1 MLNPRKNT
9 RRKAPDETGFDHP
22 VVFPRR
28 LRAACFSAVGVTT
41 AVALIIVGLFANVGL
56 NFLPV
61 PGLGL
66 PSAPKTSAVGSG
78 HALAATG
85 RGGGSTGGLVS
96 ASGVDFAP
104 ATVPGGT
111 VATEAEA
118 PTFSTTAGDSTPASS
133 AATQTHIAAAAGIG
147 GSTSVDRGSKAT
159 GENGKST
166 GATGSR
172 KSGGKGSSTSATP
185 VTQPPAAGT
194 APTEEATAVLA
205 ATSSSG
211 SGEGVEPG
219 SGESAESSSGGR
231 PGKSTSTTKPGE
243 NEGEAEEEA
252 PAEEAPTEE
261 EVHVEEPPAVEAP
274 EPGEGGT
281 EGEPPVESEPPAES
295 TEPPAE
301 TPAPVEEVP
310 AEPGETPPVPPA
322 E

>member
-1 MLNPRKNT
+1 VSVLNPRKNT
-9 RRKAPDETGFDHP
+9 RRKAPDEIGFVHP

-28 LRAACFSAVGVTT
+28 LRAACFSAIGVTT

-78 HALAATG
+78 HALATA
-85 RGGGSTGGLVS
+85 GGGSGSTRGGLVS
-96 ASGVDFAP
+96 AGGVAFAP
-104 ATVPGGT
+104 ATTAGGT
-111 VATEAEA
+111 VAIEAEA
-118 PTFSTTAGDSTPASS
+118 PTFAATAGDSTPASS

-147 GSTSVDRGSKAT
+147 GSTSVDKGSKAT
-159 GENGKST
+159 GENGKSI
-166 GATGSR
+166 GGNGGG
-172 KSGGKGSSTSATP
+172 KSGGRRSSTP
-185 VTQPPAAGT
+185 VTPATPPPAAAT
-194 APTEEATAVLA
+194 TPTEEATAVLA

-211 SGEGVEPG
+211 SGEGAEPG
-219 SGESAESSSGGR
+219 SNESSESATGGR

-243 NEGEAEEEA
+243 TEAEEETPVEEEA
-252 PAEEAPTEE
+252 PAEE
-261 EVHVEEPPAVEAP
+261 EVAVEEPPAVETP
-274 EPGEGGT
+274 EPDEGGT
-281 EGEPPVESEPPAES
+281 EGEPPVES

-310 AEPGETPPVPPA
+310 AEPGESLPVPPA